1 MAKSKKMNEVRFSR
15 LVKELSAIGEFILTK
30 QNEKQSVMNSFD
42 VERARYTKGRI
53 SETALASSSRKV
65 NSELLRLDK
74 AIRDTIV
81 KVGEVSTRAKAFA
94 AMQSPKVFRAS
105 VSGIKLISGSRKK
118 TKKKIKKTKNKAK
131 KTKKKVVRKAGKKK

>member
-15 LVKELSAIGEFILTK
+15 LVKELNAIGEFILTK

-81 KVGEVSTRAKAFA
+81 KVGEVSKRAKAFA

-105 VSGIKLISGSRKK
+105 VSGIKLISGS
-118 TKKKIKKTKNKAK
+118 KKKIKKTKNKAK